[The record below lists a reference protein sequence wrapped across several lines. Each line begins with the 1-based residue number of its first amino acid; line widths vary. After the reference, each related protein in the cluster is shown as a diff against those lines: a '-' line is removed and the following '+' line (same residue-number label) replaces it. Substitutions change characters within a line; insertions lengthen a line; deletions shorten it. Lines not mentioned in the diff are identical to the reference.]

1 MTAKDT
7 IATNV
12 HAAWCREPN
21 HEDCDGVDEVDE
33 RVADAVIAA
42 VRGLP
47 VEDQAELIGGEVEAV
62 LGFPGGPEDV
72 LRAVGAWRVRP
83 WRKAS

>member
-12 HAAWCREPN
+12 HAALCCEPN

-33 RVADAVIAA
+33 RVAAAVIAA
-42 VRGLP
+42 VRGMP
-47 VEDQAELIGGEVEAV
+47 VEDQAELIGGWSVVPGDTFPPGYSVVAV
-62 LGFPGGPEDV
+62 K
-72 LRAVGAWRVRP
+72 R
-83 WRKAS
+83 